1 MPREKKQKPAVVC
14 HDGSDA
20 EVSDAEVQQLL
31 QSGAWKALTQEGT
44 GRTYYYHAETKK
56 TCWDLKKELLKQRRA
71 QAKEKAAAAT
81 TAQEKESMATE
92 KEEQGQTEA
101 SDAGHAEAERSA
113 AAAPTG
119 PGVAAGNQHVTLPK
133 TTPPTSP
140 TEDASISGNVNKR
153 RNDLTSG
160 RDDNNHPTLLPFGE
174 KGRELMQ
181 MDTYKDPLQRL
192 MDETNSLERL
202 MVSSGT
208 SQAMALEFQ
217 RSYEALTR
225 TNRALTTQMVKM
237 KQEYGAMEMALREA
251 NIKLYEKDLAL
262 RELQCRT
269 RAVDKE
275 DEAERTLIFLREQNQ
290 ELIRQV
296 GELTV
301 VLSRGFNELAYQQ
314 ALTSGPGALNPEQLA
329 SSPLQLNQNGSLG
342 TMLDRVLT
350 NPVTHKLLCLAC
362 TEELEKLRLSL
373 LSDEER
379 TTTSLATVRHHS
391 TTGTGG
397 DHYHHARYVPADS
410 AALPFNHLGH
420 PEEVTQAGK
429 GSGCAG
435 GGSGPFQPPQE
446 TQRRPQY
453 GPQVAVGA
461 KQLSLSP
468 RQNSAAS
475 HPHSGSDGGLQSYPY
490 RQQLPGSAY
499 SWKRWT
505 AQADDGRSST
515 YGDHIPKVS
524 MSRRSESQNLAV
536 SPTPIFGGFRIR
548 PSY

>member
-1 MPREKKQKPAVVC
+1 MPKEKRQKPAVVC

-31 QSGAWKALTQEGT
+31 QSGVWKALTQEGT
-44 GRTYYYHAETKK
+44 GRTYYYHAETRK
-56 TCWDLKKELLKQRRA
+56 TCWDLKKELRKRRWA

-81 TAQEKESMATE
+81 TAQAKESMATE
-92 KEEQGQTEA
+92 KGAHEQTEA
-101 SDAGHAEAERSA
+101 SDAGHAEAERGA

-119 PGVAAGNQHVTLPK
+119 PGVAAENHHVTLTK
-133 TTPPTSP
+133 TTPLTSHA
-140 TEDASISGNVNKR
+140 EDASTGSKINKR

-160 RDDNNHPTLLPFGE
+160 GDNNDNPTLLPFGE
-174 KGRELMQ
+174 EGRGLMQ
-181 MDTYKDPLQRL
+181 IETYKDPLQRL

-225 TNRALTTQMVKM
+225 TNKALTTQMVKM

-262 RELQCRT
+262 RELQGRT
-269 RAVDKE
+269 RAVNKE

-301 VLSRGFNELAYQQ
+301 VLSRGFNELAYRQ
-314 ALTSGPGALNPEQLA
+314 ALTSGPGALNPEQLV

-342 TMLDRVLT
+342 TTLDRVLT
-350 NPVTHKLLCLAC
+350 NPMTHKLLCFAC

-379 TTTSLATVRHHS
+379 ATASLAAVRHHS
-391 TTGTGG
+391 TTGAGG
-397 DHYHHARYVPADS
+397 NHYHHAHYVPAIS
-410 AALPFNHLGH
+410 AALTFNHLGH
-420 PEEVTQAGK
+420 PEEVTEAGM
-429 GSGCAG
+429 GSGYAG

-446 TQRRPQY
+446 TQRRVQCR
-453 GPQVAVGA
+453 PQVAVGA

-468 RQNSAAS
+468 RQNSTAS
-475 HPHSGSDGGLQSYPY
+475 HPHLGSGGRLQSYPY
-490 RQQLPGSAY
+490 QQQPPEDAY
-499 SWKRWT
+499 GWKLRT
-505 AQADDGRSST
+505 AQADDGRSNT
-515 YGDHIPKVS
+515 YGDHIPEAS
-524 MSRRSESQNLAV
+524 MIRRSESQNLAV
-536 SPTPIFGGFRIR
+536 SATPVFGGFRIR